1 MITVGKTE
9 TIKQRTAYAYLPSEQ
24 ARARWEKAAKATG
37 MSLSR
42 FIVDVVER
50 ALREG
55 DDEDFRSP
63 KEVWKENVELRE
75 TNKRLA
81 EEKRMMSALVEK
93 LEDEVRRY
101 RTELF
106 LEGPQVRRVRQY
118 EKELIDLLREGGVV
132 NSEEILRRLR
142 IKPTDTAST
151 QAIRIQLE
159 NLQAYGLVHA
169 TPRGWRWVG

>member
-1 MITVGKTE
+1 MGKTE
-9 TIKQRTAYAYLPSEQ
+9 TIKQRTVYAYLPSEE
-24 ARARWEKAAKATG
+24 ARTKWEKAAQAAGT
-37 MSLSR
+37 SLSR

-50 ALREG
+50 TLREG
-55 DDEDFRSP
+55 EDEDYRSP
-63 KEVWKENVELRE
+63 KEIWKENVEVRE
-75 TNKRLA
+75 ANKLLT

-118 EKELIDLLREGGVV
+118 EKDLIDLLREGGVV
-132 NSEEILRRLR
+132 SSEEILRRLR
-142 IKPTDTAST
+142 IKPTDTASA

-169 TPRGWRWVG
+169 TPRGWRWVA